1 MEGSGNG
8 ASLSMGIHKGN
19 VRHLAMKGSANM
31 FIGLVLVPD
40 LEGHWLSFWSQHF
53 KGYFCLSSGKLDAEV
68 TRKTL
73 QSSILAFIKAVG
85 LG

>member
-1 MEGSGNG
+1 
-8 ASLSMGIHKGN
+8 MGVHKGN

-53 KGYFCLSSGKLDAEV
+53 KGSGKLDAEV
-68 TRKTL
+68 ARKTL